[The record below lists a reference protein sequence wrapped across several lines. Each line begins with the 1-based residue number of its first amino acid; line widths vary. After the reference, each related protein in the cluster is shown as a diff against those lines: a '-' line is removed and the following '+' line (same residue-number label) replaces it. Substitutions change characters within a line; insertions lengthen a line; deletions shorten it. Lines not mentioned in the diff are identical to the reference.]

1 MDLEVIMEIN
11 LQVGWLFKGCWVYR
25 YQFDKL
31 CEIQLLLRRETPM
44 LVKETNKAFYTR
56 TVILI

>member
-1 MDLEVIMEIN
+1 MEIN
-11 LQVGWLFKGCWVYR
+11 LRVGWLLKGCWVYR

-31 CEIQLLLRRETPM
+31 CEIQILLRRETPM
-44 LVKETNKAFYTR
+44 LVKETNKAFNTR